1 MWQKDRHQR
10 IRALLSMLGRVSNER
25 IMAELCVSRETVRRD
40 LLDLEEAGALRRV
53 HGGAVPSGDEA
64 PITERARANVRAK
77 AAIARAAIG
86 IVHDGQTVFVD
97 AGTTTAILADEL
109 AKLANLTIVTNSVDV
124 ALRLRGASEPGERVR
139 AMNEVILLGGMLS
152 ERAAATTGAT
162 TVLDIR
168 RYRADLA
175 MLSPVGID
183 RQHGASN
190 FDRAEAEIARAMVE
204 NADRVAILADHS
216 KIGQRSRITFCAPRE
231 IDILVTDRKSGEA
244 ADFRALKKTVGD
256 LVLA

>member
-10 IRALLSMLGRVSNER
+10 ICALLSMLGRVSNER
-25 IMAELCVSRETVRRD
+25 IMADLGVSRETVRRD
-40 LLDLEEAGALRRV
+40 LLDLEETGVLRRV
-53 HGGAVPSGDEA
+53 HGGAVPAGDEA
-64 PITERARANVRAK
+64 PIAERAHAHVRAK
-77 AAIARAAIG
+77 MAIARAAVG
-86 IVHDGQTVFVD
+86 IIHDAQTVFVD
-97 AGTTTAILADEL
+97 AGTTTAMLADQL
-109 AKLANLTIVTNSVDV
+109 AKLANLTVVTNSVDV
-124 ALRLRGASEPGERVR
+124 ALRLRRASEPHERAR
-139 AMNEVILLGGMLS
+139 AINEVILLGGTLS
-152 ERAAATTGAT
+152 DRAAATTGAT
-162 TVLDIR
+162 TVLDIQ

-183 RQHGASN
+183 QEHGASN

-231 IDILVTDRKSGEA
+231 IDVLVTDRKSGEA
-244 ADFRALKKTVGD
+244 ADFRALEKTVGN